1 MCTISVIV
9 PTYNRSS
16 TLSVAINS
24 VLCQTYEDFELI
36 IVDDGSTDK
45 TEELVNA
52 YIDPRIIYCHNTRKK
67 GAPGARNTGLLKA
80 KGDYVVFFDSDNYM
94 HPDFLSKLH
103 AEIVSKGIDVCSSFS
118 NVIDHTTKK
127 KVGEF
132 NWVCNG
138 DITRKILTWE
148 SYADNSS
155 TMIRR
160 QKVLDIGL
168 LDEDCPAMQE
178 WDTHIRLS
186 KICTYST
193 VKECLIDYYVGGE
206 DTISKNKRKEA
217 NGRMFIMKK
226 FQREFKQASEAYL
239 NCGRNTMRFISQVE
253 DRKYRIR
260 ARWNLYM
267 IAPALFKEHVY
278 SWLYAKLESIK
289 RIIS

>member
-1 MCTISVIV
+1 MNIIAVII
-9 PTYNRSS
+9 PTYNRASS
-16 TLSVAINS
+16 LSVAIDS
-24 VLCQTYEDFELI
+24 ILSQTYNYFELI
-36 IVDDGSTDK
+36 IVDDGSTDN
-45 TEELVNA
+45 TAEIVNA
-52 YIDPRIIYCHNTRKK
+52 YVDPRIIYCHNTRKK
-67 GAPGARNTGLLKA
+67 GAPGARNTGLLRA

-94 HPDFLSKLH
+94 HPDFLSKLV
-103 AEIVSKGIDVCSSFS
+103 AEIESKGCDVCSSFS
-118 NVIDHTTKK
+118 NVIDYTTQK

-132 NWVCNG
+132 KWVCDG

-226 FQREFKQASEAYL
+226 FQREFKQTPEAYL
-239 NCGRNTMRFISQVE
+239 NCGRNTMRFISQVD
-253 DRKYRIR
+253 DRKYRIK

-267 IAPALFKEHVY
+267 LAPSLFKEHFL
-278 SWLYAKLESIK
+278 SWVFAKLVTFK
-289 RIIS
+289 RVLS

>member
-1 MCTISVIV
+1 MNTITVIV
-9 PTYNRSS
+9 PTYNRAS
-16 TLSVAINS
+16 TLSVAVDSILN
-24 VLCQTYEDFELI
+24 QTYEDFELI
-36 IVDDGSTDK
+36 IVDDGSTDN
-45 TEELVNA
+45 TEDIINA
-52 YIDPRIIYCHNTRKK
+52 YVDPRIKYCHNTRKK

-80 KGDYVVFFDSDNYM
+80 KGDYVVFFDSDNFM
-94 HPDFLSKLH
+94 HPEYLSKVI
-103 AEIVSKGIDVCSSFS
+103 AEIELKGVDVCSSFS
-118 NVIDHTTKK
+118 NVIDHITKK

-132 NWVCNG
+132 NWVCEG

-226 FQREFKQASEAYL
+226 FKREFRQAPEAYL
-239 NCGRNTMRFISQVE
+239 NCGRNTMRFIGQVE
-253 DRKYRIR
+253 DKKYRIK

-267 IAPALFKEHVY
+267 LVPTLFKEHLF
-278 SWLYAKLESIK
+278 SWVLAKMVAVKHTLS
-289 RIIS
+289 